1 MVGLDL
7 LHGVRW
13 GVDLLHGVRWWVYYM
28 VLDGGSGSITW
39 CKMVGLD
46 LLHGVRW

>member
-1 MVGLDL
+1 MVLDGGPGSITWCYMVGLDL

-13 GVDLLHGVRWWVYYM
+13 WVWIYYM

-39 CKMVGLD
+39 C
-46 LLHGVRW
+46 